1 MILVLP
7 LTKLDQKLGEKPH
20 SFGVRLRFC
29 QDDRKNRYFCN
40 VCQVLTEGC
49 RSVLKFHTRSSCY
62 FSFHTVSYVS
72 DNVYVVILQKK
83 MDIWVR
89 QKNFWGHSKS
99 YVGGLLSEGGTTCK
113 VCCTYQQQRQM
124 KIRW

>member
-7 LTKLDQKLGEKPH
+7 LTKLDQKLGEKPY
-20 SFGVRLRFC
+20 SFGVRLRSC
-29 QDDRKNRYFCN
+29 QDDRKNSYFCN
-40 VCQVLTEGC
+40 VYQVLTEGC

-83 MDIWVR
+83 WIYGLGKRISGVIRIRILVDFCPRVEWPVR
-89 QKNFWGHSKS
+89 
-99 YVGGLLSEGGTTCK
+99 YVVLTNNKGK
-113 VCCTYQQQRQM
+113 
-124 KIRW
+124 